1 MFHRAAEWCRRLL
14 FGKSKMA
21 DIFEEFL
28 DLIKEFN
35 QQQIDYAICGGW
47 AMAIHGAPRATVDID
62 LLISSENL
70 QKAWKIAEEL
80 GYSIEG
86 LPLSFD
92 QGIIEIRRISK
103 IDEESK
109 TLLTIDFLLVTEA
122 LKQVWETRE
131 NIDFEDDKVWTVSR
145 EGLIFMKQL
154 GGRHKDLG
162 DIESL
167 MELEN
172 ES

>member
-1 MFHRAAEWCRRLL
+1 
-14 FGKSKMA
+14 MA
-21 DIFEEFL
+21 DIFDEFQN
-28 DLIKEFN
+28 LIARIN
-35 QQQIDYAICGGW
+35 QEQIDYAVCGGW
-47 AMAIHGAPRATVDID
+47 AMAIHGSPRATVVID
-62 LLISSENL
+62 LLVLSENL
-70 QKAWKIAEEL
+70 EQVWKIAEDL
-80 GYSIEG
+80 GYWVEG

-103 IDEESK
+103 IDEETK
-109 TLLTIDFLLVTEA
+109 TLFTIDFLLVTEA

-154 GGRHKDLG
+154 SGRHKDLG